1 MIELVVIFG
10 RNADNLKYEKV
21 NLLSSKCP
29 LFYFKYFSDCL
40 EELLFKSSNNLK
52 THCCLE
58 IEVLVMDV
66 LINSV
71 TAEELTAVF
80 LAY

>member
-10 RNADNLKYEKV
+10 RNADSLKYEKV

-40 EELLFKSSNNLK
+40 EELLFKSSNN
-52 THCCLE
+52 
-58 IEVLVMDV
+58 
-66 LINSV
+66 
-71 TAEELTAVF
+71 
-80 LAY
+80 